1 MRIGRHDIKHFAIIG
16 VAGAVGL
23 VVTLAVFEAV
33 EGPHVQHHPGSTWEG
48 VRAEPVPGQPGRVR
62 VQVRRQAGGDGH
74 QSPVEASS
82 VVEDASP
89 IVYVDGVRFGS
100 VDDLS
105 PDDIY
110 SIDVFKGPAAVER
123 YGEEAADGVIAVT
136 TKEGRKKEG

>member
-1 MRIGRHDIKHFAIIG
+1 MRIGRHDIKHLAIIG
-16 VAGAVGL
+16 VAGVAGL
-23 VVTLAVFEAV
+23 MATVAVFEAA
-33 EGPHVQHHPGSTWEG
+33 EGPHVQHYRGSTWEG

-62 VQVRRQAGGDGH
+62 VELRRQAGGDEH
-74 QSPVEASS
+74 QSQVEAAS

-105 PDDIY
+105 PEDIY
-110 SIDVFKGPAAVER
+110 SIDVFKGPEAVER